1 MSRSIWTRCAG
12 RTRATRLECRAWRV
26 VEGQHILSTR
36 ALVDSAAEHDLL
48 EALLDDSKPP
58 LPKGKEF
65 AGLHHLLFTPFRYP
79 PLRHGSR
86 FGGRHQRSL
95 WYGAEAL
102 ETAQAEHAY
111 YRLVFFAG
119 TAAALLPNTLAVT
132 AFRAGVETARAIDL
146 TRAPFETFRAR
157 LASPTSYDEA
167 QRLGG
172 EMRADGIEAVRYH
185 SARCPR
191 GGVGVGLFT
200 PAAFASKSPLRPAQN
215 WQCTVT
221 AQQDVEYR
229 RQGVAGVERV
239 AFSRATFLV
248 GGELPSPAV

>member
-1 MSRSIWTRCAG
+1 M
-12 RTRATRLECRAWRV
+12 

-48 EALLDDSKPP
+48 EQLLDDSKPS
-58 LPKGKEF
+58 LPPGREF

-86 FGGRHQRSL
+86 FGSRHDRGL

-102 ETAQAEHAY
+102 ETAQAEYAY
-111 YRLVFFAG
+111 YRRVFFAG
-119 TAAALLPNTLAVT
+119 TEAALLPSTIAVT
-132 AFRAGVETARAIDL
+132 VFRAGVATDRAIDL
-146 TRAPFETFRAR
+146 TLAPFDAYRAR
-157 LASPTSYDEA
+157 LASKVFYADA
-167 QRLGG
+167 QQLGG
-172 EMRADGIEAVRYH
+172 EMRQAGIEAVRYH

-200 PAAFASKSPLRPAQN
+200 PAAFAGRAPLGPAQN

-221 AQQDVEYR
+221 AQEDVEYR
-229 RQGVAGVERV
+229 RQGIAAVERV
-239 AFSRATFLV
+239 DFPRATFLV
-248 GGELPSPAV
+248 GGKLPTPAV